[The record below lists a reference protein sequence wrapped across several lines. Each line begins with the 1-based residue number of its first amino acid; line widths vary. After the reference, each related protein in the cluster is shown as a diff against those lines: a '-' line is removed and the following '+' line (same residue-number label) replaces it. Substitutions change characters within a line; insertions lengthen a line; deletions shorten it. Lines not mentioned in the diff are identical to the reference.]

1 MALAITHLD
10 NEMILIAGYE
20 SGYTCLWQK
29 DSSGPTWKSVHVN
42 RAHTQ
47 PILSLDFAKTH
58 SAYFTS
64 AADAIVASH
73 PLSISATSAGPD
85 KQIQTK
91 HSGQQALTVRSDQK
105 IFATAGWDGRIR
117 VYSAKTMRELA
128 VLKWHKEGCYALAF
142 ADVNLTVFPKE
153 AGGSDVVS
161 DMQITSQSHD
171 LTVEQKRNIKVQT
184 THWLAAGAKD
194 GKVSLWD
201 IY

>member
-10 NEMILIAGYE
+10 DDLILIAGYE

-29 DSSGPTWKSVHVN
+29 DSSGSTWKSVHVN

-58 SAYFTS
+58 STYFTS

-73 PLSISATSAGPD
+73 PLSISETSAGPD

-91 HSGQQALTVRSDQK
+91 HAGQQALTVRSDQK

-117 VYSAKTMRELA
+117 VYSAKTIRELA

-142 ADVNLTVFPKE
+142 ADVTVSPKE
-153 AGGSDVVS
+153 AGGPDVVS
-161 DMQITSQSHD
+161 EQSHD

>member
-1 MALAITHLD
+1 MVMTLAITHLH
-10 NEMILIAGYE
+10 EELIVIAGYE
-20 SGYTCLWQK
+20 NGHTCLWK
-29 DSSGPTWKSVHVN
+29 WDGGRSSWKAASTSK
-42 RAHTQ
+42 AHSQ
-47 PILSLDFAKTH
+47 PVLSLDLAKSYNT
-58 SAYFTS
+58 YFTS

-73 PLSISATSAGPD
+73 PLTSVETSSGPD

-128 VLKWHKEGCYALAF
+128 VLKWHTQGCYALAF
-142 ADVNLTVFPKE
+142 ADLDMPLSEN
-153 AGGSDVVS
+153 ASSDVF
-161 DMQITSQSHD
+161 DTQIAAASY
-171 LTVEQKRNIKVQT
+171 LTVEQKRNIKAQT
-184 THWLAAGAKD
+184 THWLVAGAKD